1 MGSADSIEPILLQPR
16 NPISPELIRDSNPD
30 SGVVQMHIRA
40 AQLDSLTIEQQP
52 LLRREL
58 ERPNTEPLRHNI
70 RQFAIIE
77 KPDCQCIK
85 IWRVNAPATFRPLY
99 SPTFRITDFDFTSDL
114 IPVYSGVR
122 QNIVE
127 ANAGFIHIHVRC
139 PVRNSP
145 NGPVRLFL
153 ADFQRIMF
161 H

>member
-16 NPISPELIRDSNPD
+16 NPISPEFIRDSNSH

-40 AQLDSLTIEQQP
+40 AKLDRLPIEQQP

-58 ERPNTEPLRHNI
+58 ERPNTEPPRHHI
-70 RQFAIIE
+70 RKFAIIE

-85 IWRVNAPATFRPLY
+85 IWRINAPATFRPLH
-99 SPTFRITDFDFTSDL
+99 SPTFRITDFDFTGDL
-114 IPVYSGVR
+114 IPVYSGIR

-127 ANAGFIHIHVRC
+127 VNAGFIHIHVRC

-153 ADFQRIMF
+153 ADFQRIML

>member
-40 AQLDSLTIEQQP
+40 AQFNRLTIEQQP

-58 ERPNTEPLRHNI
+58 ERPHTEPPRHYI

-85 IWRVNAPATFRPLY
+85 IWRVRAPAKFRPLY
-99 SPTFRITDFDFTSDL
+99 SPTFRITDFDFTGDL

-127 ANAGFIHIHVRC
+127 VNAGFIHIHVRC
-139 PVRNSP
+139 PVGNSP
-145 NGPVRLFL
+145 DGVVRLLL
-153 ADFQRIMF
+153 ADFQ
-161 H
+161 

>member
-16 NPISPELIRDSNPD
+16 NPISPERIRNSNSH

-40 AQLDSLTIEQQP
+40 AQLDSHTIEQQP

-58 ERPNTEPLRHNI
+58 QRPHTEPPRHHI
-70 RQFAIIE
+70 RKFAIIE

-85 IWRVNAPATFRPLY
+85 IWRVRAPATFRPLY

-127 ANAGFIHIHVRC
+127 VNAGFIHIHVRC
-139 PVRNSP
+139 SVRDSP
-145 NGPVRLFL
+145 DEAVRLFL